1 MNRETGATA
10 IVPGSHTPEMVAAI
24 GASRASRWQGEG
36 DERKW
41 VGSGLP
47 EEDLESFTDHGLQPA
62 IVNGTAGDLIL
73 FDTARECSKGLPQ
86 PSHHAVSDADRT
98 RCCQQSFTRA
108 ALPRTRAAPAPAPTD
123 PTTFCAPSA

>member
-73 FDTARECSKGLPQ
+73 FDTARECSNGLPQ
-86 PSHHAVSDADRT
+86 PRPLTQTEHVAANSLSHG
-98 RCCQQSFTRA
+98 
-108 ALPRTRAAPAPAPTD
+108 LP
-123 PTTFCAPSA
+123 C

>member
-1 MNRETGATA
+1 MKHTQSYFERSAAWTKNAGTWSSEHRYPLGAIGRSDA
-10 IVPGSHTPEMVAAI
+10 RRCCYPRLASAACPTSLGI

-36 DERKW
+36 GERKW

-73 FDTARECSKGLPQ
+73 FDTAREL
-86 PSHHAVSDADRT
+86 
-98 RCCQQSFTRA
+98 QQRS
-108 ALPRTRAAPAPAPTD
+108 APAISPRGL
-123 PTTFCAPSA
+123 